1 MQVPTIRPYNKGDDE
16 EICRVI
22 HAVFDEYGF
31 TWEAGGYNADTEDVD
46 AFYIK
51 GGGAF
56 WVMVIDGEIV
66 GTGGLMP
73 EVERRCELCRLYL
86 SHEYR
91 GRGLGREFFDYIVN
105 EARLAGY
112 REMEI
117 WSDAKL
123 TDAHRL
129 YEKSGA
135 KFIGQRICD
144 DPDDSLENGFLM
156 LL

>member
-1 MQVPTIRPYNKGDDE
+1 MPAPTIRPYSKGDDE

-31 TWEAGGYNADTEDVD
+31 TWEAGGYNADTEDVE
-46 AFYIK
+46 AHYVQ

-56 WVMVIDGEIV
+56 WVMEAEEEII

-73 EVERRCELCRLYL
+73 EGGGRCELCRLYL
-86 SHEYR
+86 TPEYR
-91 GRGLGREFFDYIVN
+91 GRGLGREFFDFIVN
-105 EARLAGY
+105 AARAAGY

-117 WSDAKL
+117 WSDVKL
-123 TDAHRL
+123 TDAHKL
-129 YEKSGA
+129 YERSGA
-135 KFIGQRICD
+135 TFVGQRICD

-156 LL
+156 PL